1 MLRIL
6 IADDHKIVRHGLKS
20 IVNKQPDM
28 VVTGEAC
35 DGQEV
40 IDMLSKET
48 YDLLLLDITM
58 PRKSGF
64 EVLKELKQSFS
75 SLPVLILSTH
85 APEQYADKALKAG
98 ASGYLTKE
106 SAPDHLVS
114 TIRRMFYRPI
124 YCSQPGTV
132 Q

>member
-6 IADDHKIVRHGLKS
+6 IADDHQIVRDGLKS
-20 IVNKQPDM
+20 IFDEEPDM

-40 IDMLSKET
+40 LDMLSKET
-48 YDLLLLDITM
+48 YDLLLLDVTM
-58 PRKSGF
+58 PRKNGF
-64 EVLKELKQSFS
+64 EVLKELKPSFP
-75 SLPVLILSTH
+75 SLPVLILSMH
-85 APEQYADKALKAG
+85 EPEQYADRALKAG

-114 TIRRMFYRPI
+114 TIRRMFYGQSRTA
-124 YCSQPGTV
+124 SLV
-132 Q
+132 

>member
-1 MLRIL
+1 
-6 IADDHKIVRHGLKS
+6 
-20 IVNKQPDM
+20 M
-28 VVTGEAC
+28 VVKGEAC

-64 EVLKELKQSFS
+64 EVLKELKQSCS

-85 APEQYADKALKAG
+85 APEQYADQALKAG

-114 TIRRMFYRPI
+114 TIRRMFYGEI
-124 YCSQPGTV
+124 YSSQPGIV